1 MVEQVTLSVSS
12 AEQQLVGGG
21 VARYE
26 RPAERLR
33 DYITGYHLY
42 RAPRGQLRSDWF
54 LPGTANIRIAWY
66 NKPITVTIGDRT
78 FDPIPQA
85 ALFGPTMQAL
95 HARTRGG
102 FMVGIGV
109 SALGW
114 SRLFTQS
121 AATVADAIVPLDTMW
136 PLEQVLA
143 LVHLLQSHD
152 VALPVAPLLDAFLDL
167 RFAAAKPEEA
177 LLARLAALVV
187 DENIE
192 GVSQI
197 VGALGVGEV
206 RVRRLAYRYFGFAPG
221 HLLRRARFLRAIIP
235 VAQSGAP
242 TASRLIPQSYFD
254 QSHFIREA
262 RRFLG
267 MTPSQFASLE
277 KPFLSA
283 SLELRPK
290 ILGAVTQALQPIGTL
305 PSGN

>member
-1 MVEQVTLSVSS
+1 MVRRVTPTVPL
-12 AEQQLVGGG
+12 AEQELLGGG

-66 NKPITVTIGDRT
+66 NKPIAVTIGERT

-102 FMVGIGV
+102 FLVGIGV
-109 SALGW
+109 SAVGW
-114 SRLFTQS
+114 SRLFKQS
-121 AATVADAIVPLDTMW
+121 AATVADAIVTLDTMW

-143 LVHLLQSHD
+143 LVKLLQGHE
-152 VALPVAPLLDAFLDL
+152 VALPLAPILDEFLEL
-167 RFAAAKPEEA
+167 RLRPVKPEEP
-177 LLARLAALVV
+177 LLARLAALIV
-187 DENIE
+187 DENITT
-192 GVSQI
+192 VSQI
-197 VGALGVGEV
+197 VDALGADET
-206 RVRRLAYRYFGFAPG
+206 RVRRLSYRYFGFAPS
-221 HLLRRARFLRAIIP
+221 HLLRRARFLRALLP
-235 VAQSGAP
+235 AETSGAS
-242 TASRLIPQSYFD
+242 TASRLITQSYFD

-283 SLELRPK
+283 SLKLRPK
-290 ILGAVTQALQPIGTL
+290 VLGAATQALQPIGE
-305 PSGN
+305 PPEAD